1 MVATYQQSGKLVSDA
16 QAWHRLS
23 GARRRS
29 LMAFAVIAPATA
41 LGGPLL
47 AAPAWGD
54 WGWGAT
60 GIGILACMAL
70 LLVLV
75 RIDADLSGL
84 HPAPAPVRTA
94 KPAAQPVAA
103 SVQSLAGARATRRTL
118 QSQASHAFHGVRRRP
133 YRLAH

>member
-1 MVATYQQSGKLVSDA
+1 MVATYQQSSKLVFDA

-60 GIGILACMAL
+60 GVGILACMAL
-70 LLVLV
+70 LLLLV

-84 HPAPAPVRTA
+84 HPAPAVRAA
-94 KPAAQPVAA
+94 KPVAQPSAA
-103 SVQSLAGARATRRTL
+103 PVQSLAGARATRRTL